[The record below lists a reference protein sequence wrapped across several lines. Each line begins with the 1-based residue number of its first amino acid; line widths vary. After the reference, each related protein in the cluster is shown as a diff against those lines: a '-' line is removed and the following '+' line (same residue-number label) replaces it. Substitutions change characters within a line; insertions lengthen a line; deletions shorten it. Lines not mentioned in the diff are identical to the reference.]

1 MGKLVGAR
9 KDGDQVRIDV
19 VRDRATRQ
27 LIARVEEHSWP
38 AIYMPQNFEGFSVG
52 AWKSD
57 PQNEIA
63 LESLQT
69 FFKSPEWKA
78 NVEDFRDCAKND
90 EKLRKLEQRMQEL
103 EKRLKE
109 N

>member
-1 MGKLVGAR
+1 MSFV
-9 KDGDQVRIDV
+9 
-19 VRDRATRQ
+19 
-27 LIARVEEHSWP
+27 IARCGSSLHGWRNTS
-38 AIYMPQNFEGFSVG
+38 ACRSISKQLQDSV

-57 PQNEIA
+57 PQKDIA

-90 EKLRKLEQRMQEL
+90 EKLRKLEQR
-103 EKRLKE
+103 
-109 N
+109 